1 MSVMLN
7 KVYAP
12 HLEAPI
18 INKIMDLSSC
28 PSLSHEWTTLNFETI
43 LPNEINELISE
54 KNTILP
60 HMETNEGDMSI
71 ICMKRM
77 VYHPIR

>member
-18 INKIMDLSSC
+18 INEILDLSSC
-28 PSLSHEWTTLNFETI
+28 PSLSQEWTTLNFETI
-43 LPNEINELISE
+43 LPNEINE
-54 KNTILP
+54 
-60 HMETNEGDMSI
+60 
-71 ICMKRM
+71 
-77 VYHPIR
+77 

>member
-7 KVYAP
+7 NVYAL

-28 PSLSHEWTTLNFETI
+28 PSLSHEWTTLNFETQPI
-43 LPNEINELISE
+43 EINELISE

-77 VYHPIR
+77 VSHPKR